1 MLRFH
6 IHTSMIMLWLE
17 GLDVSGTVGHQV
29 AGAGVLADL
38 FTELL
43 VVARC
48 SITPRDD
55 GAVL

>member
-1 MLRFH
+1 MLRLH

-38 FTELL
+38 LAELL
-43 VVARC
+43 VIAGCGVASRY
-48 SITPRDD
+48 D